1 MAGFPID
8 RNVWD
13 YGLTLSD
20 FIETMDTHKQAMR
33 RRYDQVHLTKAEQ
46 DQFKSLDR
54 QIYMAVLTEE
64 WCTDCLMNLPILAR
78 IAEASPRMEL
88 RIYIRRQW
96 LRIREYFTSQDIHSI
111 PVAAFMEGDFKLIGS
126 WIERPFAA
134 HEWMANWKSNHPEI
148 EITRKRADLTSEE
161 KRAMLQDVTDLML
174 KDMET
179 AYNQGLQSE
188 TVCEVAALLGLPEIA
203 G

>member
-8 RNVWD
+8 HNVWD
-13 YGLTLSD
+13 YGLTLSN
-20 FIETMDTHKQAMR
+20 FIETMDAHKGAMQ

-46 DQFKSLDR
+46 DQFKSLNR

-78 IAEASPRMEL
+78 IAEASPKMDL
-88 RIYIRRQW
+88 RIYNRRQW

-111 PVAAFMEGDFKLIGS
+111 PVAAFMDGNFQLIGS

-134 HEWMANWKSNHPEI
+134 HEWLANWKSNHPEI
-148 EITRKRADLTSEE
+148 EVTRRRADLSSEQ
-161 KRAMLQDVTDLML
+161 KRDLLNKLTDQMLV
-174 KDMET
+174 DMET

-188 TVCEVAALLGLPEIA
+188 TICEIAALLGLQELA
-203 G
+203 S